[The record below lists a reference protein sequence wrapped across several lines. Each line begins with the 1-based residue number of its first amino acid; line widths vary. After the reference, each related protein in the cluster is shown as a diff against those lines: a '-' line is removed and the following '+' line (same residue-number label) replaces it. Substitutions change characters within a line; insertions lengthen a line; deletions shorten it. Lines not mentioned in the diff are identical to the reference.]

1 MKSTQEEN
9 EDLKN
14 GIILEWITKG
24 TMDLKIIP
32 IFIWD
37 FNCQVGSSLA
47 DWFYSMPNEQRKNI
61 KKAIFATEGM
71 LDCNP
76 GFPEALR
83 RYKINQAIEAILK

>member
-1 MKSTQEEN
+1 MKS
-9 EDLKN
+9 KN
-14 GIILEWITKG
+14 TVY
-24 TMDLKIIP
+24 IP
-32 IFIWD
+32 DSLQYLCFIWD

-47 DWFYSMPNEQRKNI
+47 DWFYSMPTEQRKNI